1 MKYILLIHGDE
12 AAYAAAGDEAIAAMY
27 AAYGAFTD
35 ELAAAGKL
43 GPAEELES
51 SRTARTVRAAGD
63 RTLITD
69 GPYAELKE
77 QLGGFY
83 VIEAAS
89 IDEACAWAAKVPSV
103 ALGGTVEVRPIAA
116 GPGAS

>member
-12 AAYAAAGDEAIAAMY
+12 AAYEAAGEAAVRAMY
-27 AAYGAFTD
+27 EAYGAFSA

-43 GPAEELES
+43 GPAEELAS
-51 SRTARTVRAAGD
+51 SHTARSVRIADG

-83 VIEAAS
+83 VIEADS

-103 ALGGTVEVRPIAA
+103 ALGGTVEVRPLAA
-116 GPGAS
+116 GEMPG

>member
-12 AAYAAAGDEAIAAMY
+12 AAYEAAADEAIAAMY
-27 AAYGAFTD
+27 AAYGAFSA

-43 GPAEELES
+43 GPAEELAS
-51 SRTARTVRAAGD
+51 SRTARTVRAEAG

-83 VIEAAS
+83 LIEADS
-89 IDEACAWAAKVPSV
+89 IEEACAWAARVPSV
-103 ALGGTVEVRPIAA
+103 ALGGTVEVRPVVA
-116 GPGAS
+116 GPGAG